1 MKRAFLYFWKASFT
15 MCCLRTTSSGRSC
28 AHHWK
33 GVKGLGT
40 NTLALQVMQ
49 AVARI
54 DSQLIIFCQPDTI
67 IERAAQAAG
76 LPVLTL
82 FLADRAYDDRGQLV
96 PRGIAGSL
104 IKEEAAVRARVR
116 QFLQQGTVTT
126 FSGNTLSIRAR
137 SILVH
142 SDTPG
147 SLALA
152 TLVRSEIE
160 ACGATV
166 ASAAEVLAQ

>member
-1 MKRAFLYFWKASFT
+1 
-15 MCCLRTTSSGRSC
+15 
-28 AHHWK
+28 
-33 GVKGLGT
+33 
-40 NTLALQVMQ
+40 
-49 AVARI
+49 
-54 DSQLIIFCQPDTI
+54 
-67 IERAAQAAG
+67 
-76 LPVLTL
+76 
-82 FLADRAYDDRGQLV
+82 
-96 PRGIAGSL
+96 
-104 IKEEAAVRARVR
+104 VRARVR

-126 FSGNTLSIRAR
+126 FSGNTLPVRAR

-166 ASAAEVLAQ
+166 APAAEVLAQ

>member
-1 MKRAFLYFWKASFT
+1 
-15 MCCLRTTSSGRSC
+15 
-28 AHHWK
+28 
-33 GVKGLGT
+33 
-40 NTLALQVMQ
+40 
-49 AVARI
+49 
-54 DSQLIIFCQPDTI
+54 
-67 IERAAQAAG
+67 
-76 LPVLTL
+76 
-82 FLADRAYDDRGQLV
+82 
-96 PRGIAGSL
+96 
-104 IKEEAAVRARVR
+104 
-116 QFLQQGTVTT
+116 GTVTT
-126 FSGNTLSIRAR
+126 FSGNTLPIRAR